1 MLPKIEL
8 PIFEVKLPSSAKKL
22 KVRPFKVKEEKLL
35 LMAIESND
43 DNEILDATKQVINN
57 CVIDD
62 KFDID
67 SLPFFDAD
75 YLFIV
80 LRAKS
85 VGESVDIKF
94 TCNNSTDSG
103 ICGQEFSSKIDILNC
118 KIQKDESIKSDI
130 VLQGNITVKMRYPS
144 YTAMKSLMEG
154 EETDNYSR
162 KIEII
167 MECIEMVVDK
177 DSVHTRKD
185 FTKEELRE
193 FIENLSKENFSRLE
207 KFIDNFPN
215 FVVTSKAKCPKCK
228 FTHNIEYSEFESF
241 FV

>member
-8 PIFEVKLPSSAKKL
+8 PIFEVKMPSSGKKL
-22 KVRPFKVKEEKLL
+22 KARPFKVKEEKLL

-62 KFDID
+62 KFDVD

-85 VGESVDIKF
+85 VGESIDIKF
-94 TCNNSTDSG
+94 TCNNYTDSG
-103 ICGQEFSSKIDILNC
+103 LCGEIFSSKIDILNC
-118 KIQKDESIKSDI
+118 KIEKDESIKSDI

-144 YTAMKSLMEG
+144 YTSMRQMDMEM
-154 EETDNYSR
+154 DNYSQ
-162 KIEII
+162 KIDII

-177 DSVHTRKD
+177 DSVYTRKD
-185 FTKEELRE
+185 FTKEELLE

-207 KFIDNFPN
+207 KFVDNFPS

-228 FTHNIEYSEFESF
+228 FTHNIEYKEFESF